1 MGLLGLGCDAFEEMH
16 IALIGCRDVECDG
29 AERRIARGPEEPRRV
44 AHRERWTVG
53 PGEMRCDE
61 AGGSRRAAHLIDE
74 FGRRAVAAP
83 ARILFEWNDH
93 VTDERRGALD
103 KAFGG
108 FGHLALLPASAAPLD
123 LITRRVS

>member
-1 MGLLGLGCDAFEEMH
+1 MY
-16 IALIGCRDVECDG
+16 G
-29 AERRIARGPEEPRRV
+29 AGGRIARGPEEPRRV

-83 ARILFEWNDH
+83 ARILFAWNDH
-93 VTDERRGALD
+93 VTDARRGALD

-108 FGHLALLPASAAPLD
+108 FGHLALLPASPAPLD
-123 LITRRVS
+123 LIKIGSTSCREKVC

>member
-1 MGLLGLGCDAFEEMH
+1 MH

-83 ARILFEWNDH
+83 ARILFEWRSEEH
-93 VTDERRGALD
+93 TSELQSLMRISYAVFCLQ
-103 KAFGG
+103 KKKK
-108 FGHLALLPASAAPLD
+108 
-123 LITRRVS
+123 

>member
-1 MGLLGLGCDAFEEMH
+1 MRISDWSS
-16 IALIGCRDVECDG
+16 DVCSSDL
-29 AERRIARGPEEPRRV
+29 PRRV

-108 FGHLALLPASAAPLD
+108 FGHLALLPASAAPLA
-123 LITRRVS
+123 LIPRRVSYLQIRVKPADELGRAS

>member
-16 IALIGCRDVECDG
+16 IALIGCRDAECDG

-61 AGGSRRAAHLIDE
+61 AGGRQPAAHPTDE
-74 FGRRAVAAP
+74 LGRRHVAAP
-83 ARILFEWNDH
+83 RPEKTAARHMW
-93 VTDERRGALD
+93 
-103 KAFGG
+103 
-108 FGHLALLPASAAPLD
+108 ASTFR
-123 LITRRVS
+123 TR